1 MLRCMRSIRTQ
12 IYLTAEQRKKLDA
25 RGKREGKTLAELIRE
40 AVDRYTEEA
49 PPHAVDALKGT
60 FGALP
65 DLQVPERGEWDRGV
79 G

>member
-1 MLRCMRSIRTQ
+1 MRSVRTQ
-12 IYLTAEQRKKLDA
+12 IYLTGEQRRKLDA

-40 AVDRYTEEA
+40 AVDRYTAEE
-49 PPHAVDALKGT
+49 PPEAGGALKRT

-65 DLQVPERGEWDRGV
+65 DLEVPSREDWDRGV